1 MQSVDPTLLALQT
14 ANIATQNAKKKVL
27 PSLSTQA
34 IAKPSLNIPTQQP
47 QAISTPPIT
56 KIGGISSSFGA
67 TNINSSPVLW
77 WATPTEIKETATQLQ
92 SLPKAMPKTGITQPD
107 MTQSLKD
114 LKATIPSMQSIDDI
128 KGAFPE
134 FSDLEDSV
142 LLDLVETTKNSDN
155 YEDILW
161 VFPELQWWQPTTTK
175 NIAWWLIDT
184 AKKVWWGILWAVT
197 WWLTLYGAWAATEKI
212 WKWLYWLTLPP
223 TQREAE
229 ALQSF
234 AAWTSNF
241 KPKTAL
247 DTALEA
253 PIISWNPLKSKSY
266 WMLGTRWWIWI
277 QAEAKAN
284 DIFKNTIQPI
294 LNKAKTSNTTINVQ
308 WAIKELWNDII
319 KLAKWDPDKLA
330 EYKQAFDELVTSFQW
345 DEFKNMSLDKLQEL
359 KSWLQ
364 DRTPNKYFKGNEIT
378 NAYWELRAKL
388 STKLTWKLHSA
399 IEKDFW
405 TKSAELYKD
414 YANMKQLS
422 EIWPKARTM
431 WWLKWWFGWFWS
443 TLSDTALTPVTTT
456 AGKITY
462 KLWWLVKAL
471 PTSLLKWVTKWI
483 KSIIKSWSIF
493 TVLSDWTLI
502 PWSPSNLADIAMST
516 PKEDRVY
523 IKWSDM
529 RLHKD
534 QFKYDKNL
542 KMNVA
547 QTDLWMVDE
556 KWNVIN

>member
-14 ANIATQNAKKKVL
+14 AKTATQNAKKKVL

-34 IAKPSLNIPTQQP
+34 IAKPSLNVQTQQS
-47 QAISTPPIT
+47 QAIFTPPT
-56 KIGGISSSFGA
+56 AKVGGISSPFGA
-67 TNINSSPVLW
+67 PNINSAPILW
-77 WATPTEIKETATQLQ
+77 WATPTEIGTRAKELQ
-92 SLPKAMPKTGITQPD
+92 SLPKTMPKTWVNDQKFLSKDKIKEIMQWLPD
-107 MTQSLKD
+107 RAHQEE
-114 LKATIPSMQSIDDI
+114 
-128 KGAFPE
+128 AFKQ
-134 FSDLEDSV
+134 
-142 LLDLVETTKNSDN
+142 LVDRGYKIEWFW
-155 YEDILW
+155 E
-161 VFPELQWWQPTTTK
+161 QPTTTQ

-184 AKKVWWGILWAVT
+184 AKKVWWNILWAVT
-197 WWLTLYGAWAATEKI
+197 WLWTLYGAWAAAERV

-241 KPKTAL
+241 KPKTAME
-247 DTALEA
+247 TALEA

-294 LNKAKTSNTTINVQ
+294 LNKAKSSNTTVNVQ
-308 WAIKELWNDII
+308 WAIRELGNDIA
-319 KLAKWDPDKLA
+319 KFAKWDPDKLA

-471 PTSLLKWVTKWI
+471 PTSLLKWVTKWV

-502 PWSPSNLADIAMST
+502 PWSPSNLASKSMNT
-516 PKEDRVY
+516 PESERVY

-542 KMNVA
+542 KMNIA
-547 QTDLWMVDE
+547 QTDLWAVDE